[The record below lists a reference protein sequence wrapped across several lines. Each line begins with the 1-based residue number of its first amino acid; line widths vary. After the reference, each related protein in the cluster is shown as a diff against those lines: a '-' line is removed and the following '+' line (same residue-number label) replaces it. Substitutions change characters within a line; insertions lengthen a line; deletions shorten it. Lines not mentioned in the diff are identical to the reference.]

1 MFKKK
6 YEMAQAL
13 EAETLKTATVRL
25 WDNRVV
31 QFMRSTAEIQAVPI
45 GAGVSVRQEV
55 QRAYDL
61 ILNSGMTYELHA
73 SGTNVEGELLDI
85 LQLIEHI
92 HKVLHKEGTVRLIT
106 FIKLETRTDKTPTL
120 AGKRL

>member
-1 MFKKK
+1 MK
-6 YEMAQAL
+6 A
-13 EAETLKTATVRL
+13 
-25 WDNRVV
+25 
-31 QFMRSTAEIQAVPI
+31 TAEIQAVPI

-61 ILNSGMTYELHA
+61 IVASGLTCELHA
-73 SGTNVEGELLDI
+73 AGTNVEGELIEI
-85 LQLIEHI
+85 LQLVERI
-92 HKVLHKEGTVRLIT
+92 HEVLHKEGTVRLIT

>member
-1 MFKKK
+1 MK
-6 YEMAQAL
+6 A
-13 EAETLKTATVRL
+13 
-25 WDNRVV
+25 
-31 QFMRSTAEIQAVPI
+31 TAEIQAVPI

-61 ILNSGMTYELHA
+61 IVGCGLTYELHA
-73 SGTNVEGELLDI
+73 AGTNVEGELIEI
-85 LQLIEHI
+85 LQLTERI
-92 HKVLHKEGTVRLIT
+92 HEVLHKEGTVRLIT

>member
-73 SGTNVEGELLDI
+73 SGTNVEGELFDI

>member
-6 YEMAQAL
+6 YEMAQTL

-25 WDNRVV
+25 WGNRVV
-31 QFMRSTAEIQAVPI
+31 QFMRATAEIQAVPI

-92 HKVLHKEGTVRLIT
+92 HKVLHKVGTVRLIT

>member
-92 HKVLHKEGTVRLIT
+92 HKVLHKVGTVRLIT

>member
-6 YEMAQAL
+6 YEMAQTL

-25 WDNRVV
+25 WGNRVV
-31 QFMRSTAEIQAVPI
+31 QFMRATAEIQAVPI

-61 ILNSGMTYELHA
+61 IVTSGMAYELHA

-92 HKVLHKEGTVRLIT
+92 HKVLHKVGTVRLIT